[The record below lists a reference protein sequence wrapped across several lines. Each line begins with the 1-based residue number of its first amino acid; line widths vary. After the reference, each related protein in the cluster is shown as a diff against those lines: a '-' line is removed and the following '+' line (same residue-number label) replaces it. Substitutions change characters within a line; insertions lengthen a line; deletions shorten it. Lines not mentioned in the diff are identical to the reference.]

1 LLVKLAENTA
11 AVLLEDTLALA
22 TPAAVTRSFASWSL
36 RSTLLDL
43 LEGRARVV
51 VVHQSLLVL
60 LLLGWRPGWN
70 VA

>member
-1 LLVKLAENTA
+1 MKLAENTA

-60 LLLGWRPGWN
+60 LLLGWRPSWN

>member
-1 LLVKLAENTA
+1 MELAEDTA
-11 AVLLEDTLALA
+11 AVLLQDTLALT

-51 VVHQSLLVL
+51 VIHQSLLVL